1 MHYVVLDFTSKKVEK
16 GALTFLQ
23 MAFATVGF
31 AIVGLI
37 FSPSDFTLSGVSAA
51 GWGWMAEIVVLGTVF
66 AYIVQTFAQNSV
78 SPAYTSVMLSA
89 EGIFGSI
96 FSLAFGMIS
105 FSWWIAA
112 GTVFMAAAVVLTEG
126 VRLKKPKEI
135 SSDTDMKQEN

>member
-1 MHYVVLDFTSKKVEK
+1 MKIT
-16 GALTFLQ
+16 
-23 MAFATVGF
+23 
-31 AIVGLI
+31 
-37 FSPSDFTLSGVSAA
+37 
-51 GWGWMAEIVVLGTVF
+51 
-66 AYIVQTFAQNSV
+66 
-78 SPAYTSVMLSA
+78 A

-135 SSDTDMKQEN
+135 SSDTDTKQEN

>member
-1 MHYVVLDFTSKKVEK
+1 
-16 GALTFLQ
+16 
-23 MAFATVGF
+23 
-31 AIVGLI
+31 
-37 FSPSDFTLSGVSAA
+37 
-51 GWGWMAEIVVLGTVF
+51 MAEIVVLGTVF

-78 SPAYTSVMLSA
+78 SPAYASVMLSA

-126 VRLKKPKEI
+126 VRLKKTEAA
-135 SSDTDMKQEN
+135 SSDTDTKQEN